1 MTFPD
6 QKFPDIAAYS
16 DAYFDQLKAAAKSV
30 DRTKLAA
37 AAAILE
43 KAYGQGA
50 TLYVCGNGGSAA
62 ISNHL
67 ICDHL
72 KLIRTDTDMLPRVVS
87 LSTNIETITAIAND
101 ISYDDVFV
109 YQIESLGQKDDVL
122 MTISSSG
129 DSENVV
135 RAATWARDKGLSV
148 VSLTGFEGGRTA
160 KLADVNI
167 HVGSDNYGVIEDI
180 HQSLMHIL
188 AQFIRQKQMAE
199 DLIQQ
204 RKF

>member
-6 QKFPDIAAYS
+6 QKFPDMASYG
-16 DAYFDQLKAAAKSV
+16 DAYFEQLKIAAASV
-30 DRTKLAA
+30 DRAA
-37 AAAILE
+37 LSQAADRLE
-43 KAYGQGA
+43 AAYAKGA

-72 KLIRTDTDMLPRVVS
+72 KLIRTDTDLVPRVVS

-109 YQIESLGQKDDVL
+109 YQLESLGRKDDVL

-135 RAATWARDKGLSV
+135 RAATWAKENGLGMIA
-148 VSLTGFEGGRTA
+148 LTGFAGGRTA
-160 KLADVNI
+160 TIADINV
-167 HVGSDNYGVIEDI
+167 HVQSDNYGVIEDV
-180 HQSLMHIL
+180 HQSVMHML
-188 AQFIRQKQMAE
+188 AQYVRQKQM
-199 DLIQQ
+199 DKPLIQQ